1 MSSVKDRLIEA
12 YLTCFGLGYAPIAS
26 GTFGTLG
33 GVALAI
39 AFAIYLPGQYMF
51 ACLTA
56 AIVMTLVGAPL
67 GKWAEKKWQRK
78 DPGQYVL
85 DEVIGFLVTI
95 AFINPEQHL
104 QINLIIGFLLF
115 RFFDIFKPPPARQ
128 LEKISGGWGIILDD
142 VVAGIYA
149 ALSLHVYTSY
159 IA

>member
-1 MSSVKDRLIEA
+1 MSSAKDRLIEA

-39 AFAIYLPGQYMF
+39 VFALYLPAHYML
-51 ACLTA
+51 ACLVTA
-56 AIVMTLVGAPL
+56 VVLTLIGAPL
-67 GKWAEKKWQRK
+67 GKWAEEKWQRK

-85 DEVIGFLVTI
+85 DEVIGFLVTV
-95 AFINPEQHL
+95 AFIDPEHNL
-104 QINLIIGFLLF
+104 TINLAVGFLLF

-128 LEKISGGWGIILDD
+128 LEKVPGGWGIILDD

-149 ALSLHVYTSY
+149 AIALCVYTNY

>member
-1 MSSVKDRLIEA
+1 MSSAKDRLIEA

-39 AFAIYLPGQYMF
+39 VFALYLPAHYML
-51 ACLTA
+51 ACLVTA
-56 AIVMTLVGAPL
+56 AVLTLIGAPL
-67 GKWAEKKWQRK
+67 GKWAEEKWQRK

-85 DEVIGFLVTI
+85 DEVIGFLVAV
-95 AFINPEQHL
+95 AFIDL
-104 QINLIIGFLLF
+104 AVGFLLF

-128 LEKISGGWGIILDD
+128 LEKVPGGWGIILDD

-149 ALSLHVYTSY
+149 AIALCVYTNY

>member
-39 AFAIYLPGQYMF
+39 AFANFWPASYTLL
-51 ACLTA
+51 CLA
-56 AIVMTLVGAPL
+56 SVVVFTLVGAPL

-85 DEVIGFLVTI
+85 DEVIGFLVTV
-95 AFINPEQHL
+95 AFIDPTQHL
-104 QINLIIGFLLF
+104 VTNLLVGFFLF

-128 LEKISGGWGIILDD
+128 LEKVPGGWGIILDD
-142 VVAGIYA
+142 IVAGLYGAAAMTIYIN
-149 ALSLHVYTSY
+149 Y
-159 IA
+159 IS